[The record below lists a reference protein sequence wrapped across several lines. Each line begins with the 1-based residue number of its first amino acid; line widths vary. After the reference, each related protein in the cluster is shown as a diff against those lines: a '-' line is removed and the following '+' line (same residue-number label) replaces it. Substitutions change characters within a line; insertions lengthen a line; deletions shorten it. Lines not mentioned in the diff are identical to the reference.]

1 MQVRKHN
8 SSIDEIIQQAMD
20 RGDFEN
26 LPGKGE
32 PLKLHKNPYEDPEW
46 GMAYSMIKSSGF
58 TLPWMEKRKEIEAD
72 LEIAR
77 QELARTFLWTQRCAN
92 KNSRE
97 NEIEWLKAK
106 TLFKNRIDE
115 LNKKIKNY
123 NLAVPSTQFQIRLR
137 NYEYEV
143 NRIMAV
149 ES

>member
-1 MQVRKHN
+1 MRNHN

-26 LPGKGE
+26 LPGKGK
-32 PLKLHKNPYEDPEW
+32 PLKLKKNPYEDPEW

-58 TLPWMEKRKEIEAD
+58 TLPWMEKGKEIEAD

-77 QELARTFLWTQRCAN
+77 QELARTFQWMQRYAN
-92 KNSRE
+92 KTSSE
-97 NEIEWLKAK
+97 NETEWLRAK

-115 LNKKIKNY
+115 LNQKIKNY
-123 NLAVPSTQFQIRLR
+123 NLAVPSTQFQVKMR
-137 NYEYEV
+137 NYEYEI

-149 ES
+149 ET